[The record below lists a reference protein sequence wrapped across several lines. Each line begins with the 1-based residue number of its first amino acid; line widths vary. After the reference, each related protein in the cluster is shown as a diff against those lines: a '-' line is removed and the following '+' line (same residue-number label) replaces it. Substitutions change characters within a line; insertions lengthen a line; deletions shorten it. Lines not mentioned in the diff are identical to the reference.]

1 MQPDTQIRLFSMRE
15 NHLTTSITIDI
26 TIAQLSD
33 PPRFYCL
40 SYVWGHRPVR
50 PDIYYKHQAISI
62 TKNLWDAL
70 QRLRYMLPSETLF
83 WADQISIDQRDNN
96 PEKDHQV
103 ALMSKIFPRAVDVLC
118 WLGESDRYTEC
129 AYATLKELAPT
140 REQPVLLAELGGAY
154 CDPKYLKSKAQLE
167 KEASLAAFFS
177 RNWFRR
183 VWTLQEVCVPMTGEP
198 LVLCGEHVIGW
209 HDVWGAVTAL
219 GQSLG
224 PQGSVEVL
232 SAHVGHAL
240 TMFDVYFEHWKGP
253 VRLSTLL
260 RDQHTRRE
268 ASEDRDRI
276 FAMLGMLGHA
286 QDLYPAPSYKMSFSA
301 VCNVYTR
308 SMIRIEGNLDA
319 IGLGRIMAPGSG
331 WPSWFSGPETELGV
345 PYKGRRR
352 ADSVTGNTV
361 PMIED
366 AESSLDVILRLF
378 GRSIDHIS
386 NLHDFCGLLSKG
398 QRWRDILSSFR
409 SYTLRL
415 ELPEVYTRTDDIMAT
430 AVLKTL
436 LMDDFYIGCTYE
448 SLKAVYSHGL
458 YCNVHRRGAR
468 ISAATAAVNDVG
480 LPVRT
485 QERWTLNS
493 LYELTQSLFD
503 LEGCTT
509 EYWALGRA
517 TVLTDDIRVDGEM
530 VERLEAEVVKDFTE
544 EIQTLVRRGLKLA
557 VTSCGLLALVPGTA
571 EIGDELW

>member
-1 MQPDTQIRLFSMRE
+1 MRE

-33 PPRFYCL
+33 SPRFYCL
-40 SYVWGHRPVR
+40 SYVWGHHPVR
-50 PDIYYKHQAISI
+50 YDIYYKHQAISI
-62 TKNLWDAL
+62 TENLWDAL

-83 WADQISIDQRDNN
+83 WADQISIDQQGNN

-103 ALMSKIFPRAVDVLC
+103 ALMSKIFPRAVEVLC
-118 WLGESDRYTEC
+118 WLGESDKYTEC

-140 REQPVLLAELGGAY
+140 RKQPALLAQLGGAY
-154 CDPKYLKSKAQLE
+154 CDPKHSKSDSQLE

-177 RNWFRR
+177 RSWFRR

-224 PQGSVEVL
+224 PRGSAEVF

-240 TMFDVYFEHWKGP
+240 TMFDVYFENWKGP
-253 VRLSTLL
+253 LRLSTLL

-268 ASEDRDRI
+268 ASEDRDQI
-276 FAMLGMLGHA
+276 FAMLGMLGRA

-308 SMIRIEGNLDA
+308 AMIRLEGSLDA
-319 IGLGRIMAPGSG
+319 IGLGRLMVPGSG

-366 AESSLDVILRLF
+366 AGSPLDATLRLF

-386 NLHDFCGLLSKG
+386 NLHDFGGLTSKY
-398 QRWRDILSSFR
+398 QRWQDILSSVK

-415 ELPEVYTRTDDIMAT
+415 DLPEIYTRTADTMAT

-448 SLKAVYSHGL
+448 SLKAVYSQGL

-468 ISAATAAVNDVG
+468 MSAAAPVVNAVG
-480 LPVRT
+480 LPVHK
-485 QERWTLNS
+485 QERWTLDS
-493 LYELTQSLFD
+493 LYALTQSLFD
-503 LEGCTT
+503 FERCTT
-509 EYWALGRA
+509 EHWTPGRA
-517 TVLTDDIRVDGEM
+517 TIPTNDTRVDYDM
-530 VERLEAEVVKDFTE
+530 VEKLEAEVVKDLTE
-544 EIQTLVRRGLKLA
+544 EIQTLVRRDLKLA
-557 VTSCGLLALVPGTA
+557 VTSGGLLALVPGTA